1 MRADVDYLSGNS
13 VEAEQTFS
21 ALARSA
27 APGTET
33 HRRSVR
39 RLFSIRATEGSPE
52 AETLLASYAAE
63 YPEDATESVEMA
75 VELSIARMTAG
86 DIAGANAALDLLP
99 PPTDPSLSSRIEGQR
114 GVLALLDGR
123 PALAL
128 SHLETAAFIPGGDPV
143 RRTDALQLA
152 AALDRSDSVSATTL
166 GRGMLSLLA
175 ERDPGPI
182 LTAAESWTSGGAP
195 EAAPT
200 LLALAAAALE
210 RAAFPA
216 EARQVRQDLVST
228 YPASAEAP
236 GAMLA
241 LGREALPRDS
251 SQARVWFERLVLEHR
266 EHALAPVARQEL
278 AIMDQEQ

>member
-1 MRADVDYLSGNS
+1 M
-13 VEAEQTFS
+13 
-21 ALARSA
+21 
-27 APGTET
+27 
-33 HRRSVR
+33 
-39 RLFSIRATEGSPE
+39 
-52 AETLLASYAAE
+52 
-63 YPEDATESVEMA
+63 
-75 VELSIARMTAG
+75 
-86 DIAGANAALDLLP
+86 
-99 PPTDPSLSSRIEGQR
+99 
-114 GVLALLDGR
+114 
-123 PALAL
+123 
-128 SHLETAAFIPGGDPV
+128 